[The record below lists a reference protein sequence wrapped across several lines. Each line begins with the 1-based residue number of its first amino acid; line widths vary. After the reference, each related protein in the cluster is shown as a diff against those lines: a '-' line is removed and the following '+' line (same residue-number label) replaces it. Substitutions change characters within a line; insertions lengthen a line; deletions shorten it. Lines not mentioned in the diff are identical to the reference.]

1 MDVSKVKSIF
11 IIVFI
16 VLNVFMLVNIGI
28 LERESS
34 VSADT
39 LKNTYAV
46 LADRGVTFL
55 PGVEIPTKHEDMA
68 VIIFDDKALDKAA
81 IVSELLGLKAEV
93 GQNLYIEGERVL
105 EFDGDYVFHYYD
117 PLGEIR
123 VGGESG
129 ATSPSIAG
137 SEGGAAGGEASG
149 SDAGAVGAG
158 GTDGTGGASD
168 TGDIDASEIEE
179 YLIGWINTLGL
190 PGEEFTLYRN
200 SRSILNFV
208 QKTGD
213 YFIYDNYI
221 EFEFDDTGI
230 GRISCSYRPFKSFEG
245 KEAILPAHQIMVR
258 NIVNVDGFVIQSI
271 ELGYKGRGHTG
282 NIPGSDRQ
290 LPVWKVNFTNE
301 SYSYCRA
308 YDGDGI

>member
-1 MDVSKVKSIF
+1 M
-11 IIVFI
+11 
-16 VLNVFMLVNIGI
+16 
-28 LERESS
+28 
-34 VSADT
+34 
-39 LKNTYAV
+39 
-46 LADRGVTFL
+46 
-55 PGVEIPTKHEDMA
+55 
-68 VIIFDDKALDKAA
+68 
-81 IVSELLGLKAEV
+81 KAEA

-123 VGGESG
+123 IEGESG
-129 ATSPSIAG
+129 AALTNKSG
-137 SEGGAAGGEASG
+137 SEGGAVGIDNKVGASG
-149 SDAGAVGAG
+149 AEGI
-158 GTDGTGGASD
+158 D
-168 TGDIDASEIEE
+168 TSEIEE
-179 YLIGWINTLGL
+179 YLFGWINTLGL

-221 EFEFDDTGI
+221 EFEFDETGI
-230 GRISCSYRPFKSFEG
+230 SRISCSYRPFKSFEG
-245 KEAILPAHQIMVR
+245 KEAILPAHQILVR